1 MKEQNQIIQWIKAHK
16 KQLILAGIGI
26 AAVLAL
32 VLGIKN
38 KVMLKALWASL
49 KGAVEPTAERIS
61 DAVTTTVTEIPTE
74 TPALLLSNDPC
85 VPQEVRRHIRNLHEG
100 WHASPEKLAAAR
112 EMGIILQEGQ
122 TWVDNYMKGV
132 CAA

>member
-26 AAVLAL
+26 AAVIAL

-38 KVMLKALWASL
+38 KDMLKALWASL

>member
-1 MKEQNQIIQWIKAHK
+1 MKEQNQMIQWIKAHK

-26 AAVLAL
+26 AALIAL

-38 KVMLKALWASL
+38 KDTLKAFWASL
-49 KGAVEPTAERIS
+49 KGVVEPAAETVS
-61 DAVTTTVTEIPTE
+61 DAVATTVAEIPTE
-74 TPALLLSNDPC
+74 TPALLLSNDPR
-85 VPQEVRRHIRNLHEG
+85 VAQEVRRHIRNLHEG

-112 EMGIILQEGQ
+112 EMGIFLQEGQ

>member
-26 AAVLAL
+26 AAVIAL

-38 KVMLKALWASL
+38 KDTLKALWASL

-74 TPALLLSNDPC
+74 TPALLLSNDPR
-85 VPQEVRRHIRNLHEG
+85 VAQEPPCRQACL
-100 WHASPEKLAAAR
+100 PR
-112 EMGIILQEGQ
+112 ETG
-122 TWVDNYMKGV
+122 
-132 CAA
+132 CRP

>member
-1 MKEQNQIIQWIKAHK
+1 MKEQNQMIQWIKAHK

-26 AAVLAL
+26 AALIAL

-38 KVMLKALWASL
+38 KDTLKALWASL

-61 DAVTTTVTEIPTE
+61 DAVTATATEIPTE

>member
-26 AAVLAL
+26 AAVIAL

-38 KVMLKALWASL
+38 KDTLKALWASL

-61 DAVTTTVTEIPTE
+61 NAVTTTVTEIPTE
-74 TPALLLSNDPC
+74 TPALLLSNDPR
-85 VPQEVRRHIRNLHEG
+85 VAQEVRRHIRNLHEG

-112 EMGIILQEGQ
+112 EMGILLQEGQ

>member
-1 MKEQNQIIQWIKAHK
+1 MKEQNQMIQWIKAHK

-26 AAVLAL
+26 AALIAL

-38 KVMLKALWASL
+38 KDTLKALWASL
-49 KGAVEPTAERIS
+49 KGVVEPAAETVS
-61 DAVTTTVTEIPTE
+61 DAVASTVAELPAE

>member
-26 AAVLAL
+26 AAVIAL

-38 KVMLKALWASL
+38 KDTLKALWASL
-49 KGAVEPTAERIS
+49 KGAVELTAERIS

-74 TPALLLSNDPC
+74 TPALLLSNDPR
-85 VPQEVRRHIRNLHEG
+85 VAQE
-100 WHASPEKLAAAR
+100 PP
-112 EMGIILQEGQ
+112 
-122 TWVDNYMKGV
+122 
-132 CAA
+132 

>member
-26 AAVLAL
+26 AAVIAL

-38 KVMLKALWASL
+38 KDTLKALWASL
-49 KGAVEPTAERIS
+49 KGAVEPTAEKIS

-74 TPALLLSNDPC
+74 TPALLLSNDPR
-85 VPQEVRRHIRNLHEG
+85 VAQEVRRHIRNLHEG

-112 EMGIILQEGQ
+112 EMGILLQEGQ

>member
-1 MKEQNQIIQWIKAHK
+1 MKEQNQMIQWIKAHK

-26 AAVLAL
+26 AALIAL

-38 KVMLKALWASL
+38 KEMLKALWASL
-49 KGAVEPTAERIS
+49 RGAVEPTADSIS
-61 DAVTTTVTEIPTE
+61 GAVTTTVTEIPTE
-74 TPALLLSNDPC
+74 TPVLLLSNDTH

-100 WHASPEKLAAAR
+100 WHASPEKLADAR

>member
-1 MKEQNQIIQWIKAHK
+1 MKEQNQMIQWIKAHK

-26 AAVLAL
+26 AALIAL

-38 KVMLKALWASL
+38 KDTLKALWGSL
-49 KGAVEPTAERIS
+49 KGTVEPTAERIS
-61 DAVTTTVTEIPTE
+61 DAETTTVTEISTE

-85 VPQEVRRHIRNLHEG
+85 VPQEVRGHIRNLHEG
-100 WHASPEKLAAAR
+100 WHASPEKKAAAR
-112 EMGIILQEGQ
+112 EMGILLQEGQ
-122 TWVDNYMKGV
+122 TWVDDYMKGE

>member
-1 MKEQNQIIQWIKAHK
+1 MKEQSQIIQWIKAHK

-26 AAVLAL
+26 AAMIAL

-38 KVMLKALWASL
+38 KDTLKALWASL

-74 TPALLLSNDPC
+74 TPALLLSNDPR
-85 VPQEVRRHIRNLHEG
+85 VAQEVRRHIRNLHEG

-112 EMGIILQEGQ
+112 EMGILLQEGQ

>member
-1 MKEQNQIIQWIKAHK
+1 MKEQSQIIQWIKAHK
-16 KQLILAGIGI
+16 KQLILAEIGI
-26 AAVLAL
+26 AAMIAL

-38 KVMLKALWASL
+38 KDTLKALWAAL

-74 TPALLLSNDPC
+74 TPALLLSNDPR
-85 VPQEVRRHIRNLHEG
+85 VAQEVRRHIRNLHEG

-112 EMGIILQEGQ
+112 EMGILLQEGQ

>member
-1 MKEQNQIIQWIKAHK
+1 MKEQNQMIQWIKAHK

-26 AAVLAL
+26 AALIAL

-38 KVMLKALWASL
+38 KDTLKALWASL

-61 DAVTTTVTEIPTE
+61 DAVTATATEIPTE
-74 TPALLLSNDPC
+74 TPALLLSTDPC

>member
-26 AAVLAL
+26 AAVIAL

-38 KVMLKALWASL
+38 KDTLKALWASL

-74 TPALLLSNDPC
+74 TPALLLSNDPR
-85 VPQEVRRHIRNLHEG
+85 VAQEVRRHIRNLHEG

-112 EMGIILQEGQ
+112 ERGILLQEGQ

>member
-1 MKEQNQIIQWIKAHK
+1 MKEQNQMIQWIKAHK

-26 AAVLAL
+26 AALIAL

-38 KVMLKALWASL
+38 KETLKALWASL
-49 KGAVEPTAERIS
+49 KGAVKPTAEGIS
-61 DAVTTTVTEIPTE
+61 GTVATTVTEIPTE
-74 TPALLLSNDPC
+74 TPVLLLSNDLR

>member
-1 MKEQNQIIQWIKAHK
+1 MKEQSQIIQWIKAHK

-26 AAVLAL
+26 AAMIAL

-38 KVMLKALWASL
+38 KDTLKALWAAL

-74 TPALLLSNDPC
+74 TPALLLSNDPR
-85 VPQEVRRHIRNLHEG
+85 VAQEVRRHIRNLHEG

-112 EMGIILQEGQ
+112 EMGILLQEGQ

>member
-26 AAVLAL
+26 AAVIAL

-38 KVMLKALWASL
+38 KDMLKALWASL

-112 EMGIILQEGQ
+112 EMGIVLQEGQ

>member
-1 MKEQNQIIQWIKAHK
+1 MKEQSQIIQWIKAHK

-26 AAVLAL
+26 AAVIAL

-38 KVMLKALWASL
+38 KDTLKALWASL

-74 TPALLLSNDPC
+74 TPALLLCNDPC

>member
-26 AAVLAL
+26 AAVIAL

-38 KVMLKALWASL
+38 KDMLKALWASL

-85 VPQEVRRHIRNLHEG
+85 VPQEVRRHIRNLHDG

>member
-1 MKEQNQIIQWIKAHK
+1 MKEQSQIIQWIKVHK

-26 AAVLAL
+26 AVVIAL

-38 KVMLKALWASL
+38 KDTLKALWASL

-61 DAVTTTVTEIPTE
+61 GAVTTTVTEIPIE

-100 WHASPEKLAAAR
+100 WHASPEKLAAR